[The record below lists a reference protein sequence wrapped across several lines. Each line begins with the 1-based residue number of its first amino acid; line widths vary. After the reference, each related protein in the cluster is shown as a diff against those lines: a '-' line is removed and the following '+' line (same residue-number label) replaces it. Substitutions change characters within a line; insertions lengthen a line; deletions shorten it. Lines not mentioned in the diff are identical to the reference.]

1 MSDDSDYLPEEISE
15 SVKPRKRKLNPENWK
30 KSREKVRKRLLKDK
44 GFQIICNHDSKK
56 SFCKADKLTDEQV
69 KNFHD
74 KYWSLLDAVK
84 EKMFIQRHIEVSTV
98 SRHRVK
104 ESARKRQRLLS
115 TSYKVPTE
123 HGFLNVCKKTFMSI
137 LSVNRR
143 KLEKAAQDI
152 LQPDEEMTETRGGA
166 RISELKTDMNDKIIT
181 HIKSFKCREKHY
193 GRGNAPGR
201 AYLANHLNVKKMWE
215 LFCATDDGK
224 DCKYS
229 TYYRIFM
236 TRFNLGFGS
245 SKSDV
250 CSECIKLKHE
260 LKSNT
265 KSDEEKRVISND
277 LQLHKARAK
286 RFYQELKTFP
296 NGTLTINF
304 DLMQNQPLPKT
315 PIGEAFYAR
324 QIWYY
329 IFSVVIHTEKGSLN
343 KDTVHFYRW
352 VENEYGRG
360 SNEIISCLSHF
371 LHHVIAPQLDGIKKL
386 RLFCDSCSGQNKNYA
401 MIIMLHR
408 FCLSRNIEYEW
419 FFPIR
424 GHSYM
429 PADRAFGILEKKLR
443 QKDTILLPSDY
454 DAVVSSVGTLHC
466 VGSTVIVQDWQT
478 ATGDIIRTKKDFKIT
493 EAKVIGLDLKHKTK
507 VGFKPVYSVNFNY
520 FYLLK
525 KNTKFD
531 SEILNLRQQRKAS
544 RISQDKARDV
554 KNLLSAMGREWES
567 IDFYK
572 KALENP
578 SEDEV
583 EDQGIVIVNEDLL

>member
-1 MSDDSDYLPEEISE
+1 MSDDSDYLPEQPSE
-15 SVKPRKRKLNPENWK
+15 SSKPRKRKLNRDNWK
-30 KSREKVRKRLLKDK
+30 KTQEKVRKRLLKDN
-44 GFQIICNHDSKK
+44 GFQVICNHRSEN
-56 SFCKADKLTDEQV
+56 SFCKADKLTDEEV

-74 KYWSLLDAVK
+74 KYWSLMDAVK
-84 EKMFIQRHIEVSTV
+84 ERMFIQRYIQVSTI
-98 SRHRVK
+98 SRHRVQ
-104 ESARKRQRLLS
+104 ENAQQRRRSWS
-115 TSYKVPTE
+115 TSYNVPTE
-123 HGFLNVCKKTFMSI
+123 SGIVSVCKETFMSI

-143 KLEKAAQDI
+143 KVEKAAHDI

-166 RISELKTDMNDKIIT
+166 RISELKSDMNDKIAG

-215 LFCATDDGK
+215 LFCATDEGK

-236 TRFNLGFGS
+236 TKFNLGFGT

-265 KSDEEKRVISND
+265 KSDAEKNSIYTD
-277 LQLHKARAK
+277 LRLHKYRAK
-286 RFYQELKTFP
+286 KFYEELKTFP
-296 NGTLTINF
+296 DGTLTINF

-329 IFSVVIHTEKGSLN
+329 IFAVVIHNERGSLN
-343 KDTVHFYRW
+343 KDNVHFYRW
-352 VENEYGRG
+352 VESEYGRG
-360 SNEIISCLSHF
+360 SNEILSCLSHF
-371 LHHVIAPQLDGIKKL
+371 LHQVIVHHLNGINKL
-386 RLFCDSCSGQNKNYA
+386 RFFSDSCSGQNKNYA
-401 MIIMLHR
+401 AIVMLHK

-443 QKDTILLPSDY
+443 KIDTILVPSEY

-466 VGSTVIVQDWQT
+466 AGSTVIVQDWQT
-478 ATGDIIRTKKDFKIT
+478 AAGNIIRTKKDFKIT
-493 EAKVIGLDLKHKTK
+493 DAKVIGLDLGHKTK
-507 VGFKPVYSVNFNY
+507 VGFKPVYSVSFNY

-525 KNTKFD
+525 KNTKFE
-531 SEILNLRQQRKAS
+531 SVKLNLHQQRKAS
-544 RISQDKARDV
+544 RITQAKAVDV
-554 KNLLSAMGREWES
+554 KNLLSAMGQEWES

-583 EDQGIVIVNEDLL
+583 EDQGIVVVNEDLL